1 MPELYELDNDLRL
14 TLANLN
20 EAMFRQ
26 SVCLKALTD
35 LLVDKKVIPLGELS
49 SAIATLTQNTME
61 EMKNEAARGPKGVQ

>member
-35 LLVDKKVIPLGELS
+35 LLVEKKVIPLDELS
-49 SAIATLTQNTME
+49 SAIETLSRKTIE
-61 EMKNEAARGPKGVQ
+61 EMKNQKAKGPKGVQ